1 MPEIKEEQLRKIL
14 AEAGISL
21 AGSEL
26 DTGNDLS
33 YKENPARIIV
43 VYFDESD
50 IPDGLAKTLEQIL
63 SVESCWILVPREGTG
78 SASVFEKQ
86 DTQSLVNQLIAH
98 FPKMNNVGEDLYVIG
113 KSGNVFISFDHHLT
127 EEGLGIFLSDVGTA
141 GTLLGVLNE
150 IGAELEL
157 FADRP

>member
-1 MPEIKEEQLRKIL
+1 MPEINEEQLRKIL
-14 AEAGISL
+14 AEAGISI

-26 DTGNDLS
+26 DTENELS

-50 IPDGLAKTLEQIL
+50 IPGGLAKTLEQIL
-63 SVESCWILVPREGTG
+63 SVESCWVLVPREG
-78 SASVFEKQ
+78 SDKASVFEKQ
-86 DTQSLVNQLIAH
+86 DIQSLVKHLIAQL
-98 FPKMNNVGEDLYVIG
+98 PKMNNVGEDLYIIG
-113 KSGNVFISFDHHLT
+113 KSGNVFISFDHHLL
-127 EEGLGIFLSDVGTA
+127 EEGLGIFLSDIGTA

>member
-1 MPEIKEEQLRKIL
+1 LAEINTEQLKKIL

-26 DTGNDLS
+26 DNGNEIS

-50 IPDGLAKTLEQIL
+50 IPDGLAKTLEQVL
-63 SVESCWILVPREGTG
+63 SVETCWILVPREGSG
-78 SASVFEKQ
+78 KASAYEQ
-86 DTQSLVNQLIAH
+86 QETQSLIERLISH
-98 FPKMNNVGEDLYVIG
+98 LPKMNNDGEDLYIIG
-113 KSGNVFISFDHHLT
+113 KSGNVFISFDHQLPDQ
-127 EEGLGIFLSDVGTA
+127 GLGIFLSDVGTA
-141 GTLLGVLNE
+141 GTLLGILNRM
-150 IGAELEL
+150 GAELEL

>member
-1 MPEIKEEQLRKIL
+1 MPEINEEQLRKIL
-14 AEAGISL
+14 AEAGISI

-33 YKENPARIIV
+33 YKENPARIIN

-50 IPDGLAKTLEQIL
+50 IPGGLSKTLEQIL
-63 SVESCWILVPREGTG
+63 SVEPCWILVPREGSG
-78 SASVFEKQ
+78 KASVFEKQ
-86 DTQSLVNQLIAH
+86 DTQNLVKQLIDH
-98 FPKMNNVGEDLYVIG
+98 LPKMNNVGEDLYIIG
-113 KSGNVFISFDHHLT
+113 KSGNVFISFDHHLL
-127 EEGLGIFLSDVGTA
+127 EEGLGIFLSDIGTA

>member
-1 MPEIKEEQLRKIL
+1 MPEINEEQLRKIL
-14 AEAGISL
+14 AEAGISI

-26 DTGNDLS
+26 DTGNELS
-33 YKENPARIIV
+33 YQENPARIINI
-43 VYFDESD
+43 YFDESD
-50 IPDGLAKTLEQIL
+50 IPSGLGKTLEQIL
-63 SVESCWILVPREGTG
+63 SVEPCWILVPREG
-78 SASVFEKQ
+78 SSKASVFEKQ
-86 DTQSLVNQLIAH
+86 DTQSLVKQLIAH
-98 FPKMNNVGEDLYVIG
+98 LPEMSNVGEDLYIIG
-113 KSGNVFISFDHHLT
+113 KSGNVFISFDHHLP